1 MQALASVSNH
11 AVTAHSLLL
20 VYKGNIHRTNHNTL
34 NHNDS
39 ILKKM
44 PTIFHFCL
52 SFFLVSPLLILGYQ
66 SVGKCQI
73 CGYDNL
79 IVMAIK
85 SKELHENLKPVTCFK
100 ASSSKQ
106 HTFVSVLFCQHMTNV
121 KSEVGVHPN
130 M

>member
-1 MQALASVSNH
+1 
-11 AVTAHSLLL
+11 
-20 VYKGNIHRTNHNTL
+20 
-34 NHNDS
+34 
-39 ILKKM
+39 M

-106 HTFVSVLFCQHMTNV
+106 HTFVSVLFCQHTTNV

-130 M
+130 SVIFFHTEMAFLSKWADAFQI